1 MTLHTFRQLPPY
13 VRAIATVA
21 IGGFGG
27 AVFALFDLPAAW
39 LAGSLVA
46 VSALALSGL
55 PVYVPELLRKIIF
68 VVLGI
73 SLGAAVTPETVAGIR
88 TWPITLALLLI
99 SLPVTMGAV
108 MLYLHHVSK
117 WNYRETLYAS
127 APGALSAVLAMA
139 SEAKVD
145 VRMVAFVQTVRV
157 FFLIAALPG
166 MLLAAGLSASG
177 AIPVSPGVH
186 AATIG
191 GTFVMAGSGIASALI
206 AERLRIPG
214 GLMIGPMLVNGIL
227 HGTGYVQGGV
237 PPLVLLASFVVL
249 GAFTGT
255 RFAGTTFAMIK
266 RLLLD
271 SIGAFFVALAV
282 CVSFALLAAWLAGEN
297 PAKTIV
303 AFAPGGLEAMTILA
317 FMIGLD
323 PAFVGAHHL
332 ARFVLIALT
341 LPFAA
346 TLLLGKDAHVDLP
359 EQTPKAK
366 RSGLRAGKKIR
377 KKAKNKKKRSPLR
390 RRAGA
395 VRED

>member
-1 MTLHTFRQLPPY
+1 MPLLDSFRRLPPLIN
-13 VRAIATVA
+13 AALTLA
-21 IGGFGG
+21 AAALGG
-27 AVFALFDLPAAW
+27 AAFAFFDLPAAW

-46 VSALALSGL
+46 VSALALSGV
-55 PVYVPELLRKIIF
+55 PVYVPDLLRKIIF

-88 TWPITLALLLI
+88 TWPITLALLVL

-108 MLYLHHVSK
+108 MLYLHYVSK

-157 FFLIAALPG
+157 FLLIAALPG
-166 MLLAAGLSASG
+166 MLLAAGLSASTG
-177 AIPVSPGVH
+177 VVPAFPGVH
-186 AATIG
+186 AATLE
-191 GTFVMAGSGIASALI
+191 GTLVMAGTGIVSALL
-206 AERLRIPG
+206 AERLRVPG
-214 GLMIGPMLVNGIL
+214 GLLIGPMLVNGVL
-227 HGTGYVQGGV
+227 HGAGYVQGGI
-237 PPLVLLASFVVL
+237 PPLLLLASFVVL

-255 RFAGTTFAMIK
+255 RFVGTTAAMIR
-266 RLLLD
+266 RLLVD
-271 SIGAFFVALAV
+271 SIGAFIVALVV
-282 CVSFALLAAWLAGEN
+282 CVVFALIAAWLAGEN

-332 ARFVLIALT
+332 ARFVLVALA
-341 LPFAA
+341 LPFVARA
-346 TLLLGKDAHVDLP
+346 LLGKAAGPSLP
-359 EQTPKAK
+359 PTRRARAVKQANKRKKKKSAK
-366 RSGLRAGKKIR
+366 R
-377 KKAKNKKKRSPLR
+377 
-390 RRAGA
+390 
-395 VRED
+395 VR

>member
-1 MTLHTFRQLPPY
+1 MPLLDSFRRLPPLLNA
-13 VRAIATVA
+13 VLTLAFAA
-21 IGGFGG
+21 LGG
-27 AVFALFDLPAAW
+27 AVFAFFDLPAAW

-46 VSALALSGL
+46 VSALALSGV
-55 PVYVPELLRKIIF
+55 PVYVPDLLRKIIF

-88 TWPITLALLLI
+88 TWPITLALLVL

-108 MLYLHHVSK
+108 MLYLHYVSK

-157 FFLIAALPG
+157 FLLIAALPG
-166 MLLAAGLSASG
+166 MLLAAGLSASTG
-177 AIPVSPGVH
+177 VVPAFPGVH
-186 AATIG
+186 AATLE
-191 GTFVMAGSGIASALI
+191 GTLVMAGTGIVSALL
-206 AERLRIPG
+206 AERLRVPG
-214 GLMIGPMLVNGIL
+214 GLLIGPMLVNGVL
-227 HGTGYVQGGV
+227 HGAGYVQGGI
-237 PPLVLLASFVVL
+237 PPLLLLASFVVL

-255 RFAGTTFAMIK
+255 RFVGTTAAMIR
-266 RLLLD
+266 RLLVD
-271 SIGAFFVALAV
+271 SIGAFIVALVV
-282 CVSFALLAAWLAGEN
+282 CVVFALIAAWLAGEN

-332 ARFVLIALT
+332 ARFVLIALA
-341 LPFAA
+341 LPFVARA
-346 TLLLGKDAHVDLP
+346 LLGKAAGPSLP
-359 EQTPKAK
+359 PTRRARAAKQANKRKKKKSAK
-366 RSGLRAGKKIR
+366 R
-377 KKAKNKKKRSPLR
+377 
-390 RRAGA
+390 
-395 VRED
+395 VR